1 MKDVSLNPVLSI
13 RALSLWQSGREG
25 ERVLFNEVADK
36 NTWEI
41 RGCSYFRQPYYNIGA
56 LRIKWGYRVM
66 KYSGL
71 REQGPFLV
79 LRCPCPQP
87 VDVRNCGTSRR
98 KPGIPCSPP
107 PPRTL
112 INPEIR
118 NPAASVYAHR
128 TGYAR

>member
-25 ERVLFNEVADK
+25 ERVLFDEVADK

-41 RGCSYFRQPYYNIGA
+41 RGCSYFRQPYYNVGA

-79 LRCPCPQP
+79 LRGPCPQP
-87 VDVRNCGTSRR
+87 VDDLLDASLVS
-98 KPGIPCSPP
+98 PAPP
-107 PPRTL
+107 P
-112 INPEIR
+112 NPDQTST
-118 NPAASVYAHR
+118 PKFQ
-128 TGYAR
+128 TPLP